1 MIKLWGRTSSVNVQ
15 KVIWS
20 LLELNL
26 DYEQIVVGGIYG
38 GNDTIEY
45 LQLNPTGKIPTI
57 QDNELN
63 VWESHTIVRYL
74 WSKYGEIDLQ
84 SQEWYIGD
92 QWMDFTNV
100 NVMPHFIQLFWQE
113 VRLPSVQKDP
123 VKASLYKTE
132 LEKALLFVERRLQN
146 NQWLNGKSFGPAD
159 IALGSIMERTA
170 DLTDI
175 LVKFECLCEWV
186 SLLRSRRPYVEIIMS
201 DYEEL
206 RG

>member
-1 MIKLWGRTSSVNVQ
+1 
-15 KVIWS
+15 
-20 LLELNL
+20 
-26 DYEQIVVGGIYG
+26 
-38 GNDTIEY
+38 
-45 LQLNPTGKIPTI
+45 
-57 QDNELN
+57 
-63 VWESHTIVRYL
+63 
-74 WSKYGEIDLQ
+74 
-84 SQEWYIGD
+84 
-92 QWMDFTNV
+92 
-100 NVMPHFIQLFWQE
+100 
-113 VRLPSVQKDP
+113 
-123 VKASLYKTE
+123 
-132 LEKALLFVERRLQN
+132 LLFVERRLQN